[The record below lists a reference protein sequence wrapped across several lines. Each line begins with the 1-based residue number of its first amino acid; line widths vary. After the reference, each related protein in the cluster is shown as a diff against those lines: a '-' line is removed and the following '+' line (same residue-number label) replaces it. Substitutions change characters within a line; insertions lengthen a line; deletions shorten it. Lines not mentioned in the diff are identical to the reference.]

1 MLPEEPHGRLRGI
14 PSRGQQ
20 QFRKRKGVRIVRYSK
35 PEITSV
41 MQAQAAIQR
50 SSDKAFPMYVD
61 ANPLLGNSATSPAY
75 EADE

>member
-1 MLPEEPHGRLRGI
+1 M
-14 PSRGQQ
+14 
-20 QFRKRKGVRIVRYSK
+20 RYSK